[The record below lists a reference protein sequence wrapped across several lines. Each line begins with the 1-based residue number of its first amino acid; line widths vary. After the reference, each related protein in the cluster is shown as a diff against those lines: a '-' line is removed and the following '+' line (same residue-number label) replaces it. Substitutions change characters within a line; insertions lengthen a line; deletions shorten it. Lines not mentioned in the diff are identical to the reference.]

1 MIHQKVLYRVFD
13 KKTNKR
19 IEDETYL
26 SYKNQLFHKSNI
38 KEPMSP
44 ESYILQHATPYRD
57 KDNQI
62 IFDGDICFYQVLNLY
77 GIIRQENSVYLF
89 DSGEHQIDI
98 NDIHKILTV
107 IGNIRDNSNLI
118 CANNSI
124 WFDIDHIINTHIK
137 QQTDAYYNDIKQQSK
152 DHIISKAFHMV
163 VWDEIVYYFEE
174 LRDHIEWSEQDVKLF
189 QDTPVI
195 ADMLERLTCDYKQPT
210 VSEIEE
216 TYQTVL
222 KLYQH
227 NYQSTTEED

>member
-1 MIHQKVLYRVFD
+1 MPDFGYYS
-13 KKTNKR
+13 KK
-19 IEDETYL
+19 EASDY
-26 SYKNQLFHKSNI
+26 
-38 KEPMSP
+38 
-44 ESYILQHATPYRD
+44 
-57 KDNQI
+57 
-62 IFDGDICFYQVLNLY
+62 
-77 GIIRQENSVYLF
+77 
-89 DSGEHQIDI
+89 
-98 NDIHKILTV
+98 
-107 IGNIRDNSNLI
+107 
-118 CANNSI
+118 
-124 WFDIDHIINTHIK
+124 
-137 QQTDAYYNDIKQQSK
+137 
-152 DHIISKAFHMV
+152 ISKAFHMV